1 MEHGR
6 NTARN
11 KKQLPKEP
19 KHRLIRT
26 FQSKSEKQPPKESKH
41 GLVRTFQSNPK
52 YLQANTFGCDMLG
65 RLYQDDDFPMSS
77 LLHLQVVGGSGFW
90 ATEKGLFTPF

>member
-41 GLVRTFQSNPK
+41 GLVRTFQSNPNI
-52 YLQANTFGCDMLG
+52 YRPA
-65 RLYQDDDFPMSS
+65 
-77 LLHLQVVGGSGFW
+77 HLDVICWVDYIKMMIFQCHHSH
-90 ATEKGLFTPF
+90 L